1 MALVPIKIDDYKTA
15 DNEYAKVN
23 VVLVFGDL
31 VGPNEQPY
39 EIFDAYLMFD
49 DYYLVFIDD
58 EAIIATLT
66 PSLFLP
72 GTYEIDREVLA
83 FQACDEIDEL
93 PTYAEKMSA
102 AELIRLVAKFGL
114 N

>member
-1 MALVPIKIDDYKTA
+1 MALEPINLDDYRHAEHDRTIVK
-15 DNEYAKVN
+15 

>member
-1 MALVPIKIDDYKTA
+1 MALEPINLDDYRHAEHDRTIVK
-15 DNEYAKVN
+15 
-23 VVLVFGDL
+23 VVLEFGNW
-31 VGPNEQPY
+31 VGPEEKPY
-39 EIFDAYLMFD
+39 ELFDAYLIFD
-49 DYYLVFIDD
+49 DYYLVYIDD

-72 GTYEIDREVLA
+72 GAYEIDREILA

-93 PTYAEKMSA
+93 PTIAEKMSA
-102 AELIRLVAKFGL
+102 AEFIKLVAKFGL